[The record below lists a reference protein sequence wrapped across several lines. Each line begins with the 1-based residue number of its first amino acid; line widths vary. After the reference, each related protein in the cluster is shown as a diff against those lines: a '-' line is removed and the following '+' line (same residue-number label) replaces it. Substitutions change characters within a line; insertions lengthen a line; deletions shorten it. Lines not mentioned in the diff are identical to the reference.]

1 MGAQTGCEAQGPPVP
16 AVPCRGARLK
26 DGAGVLSD
34 VPRVLWASR
43 RAVSAK
49 VDRCHLS
56 PLPPGPALG
65 FIDEN
70 KTKSKRQ
77 RTKATS
83 PVVEYPPYT
92 V

>member
-1 MGAQTGCEAQGPPVP
+1 MQTGREGQGPPVP

-34 VPRVLWASR
+34 VPCVLWASR
-43 RAVSAK
+43 RAVSAN
-49 VDRCHLS
+49 VHRRHLP

-65 FIDEN
+65 FIYKN
-70 KTKSKRQ
+70 KTTKNKSHL
-77 RTKATS
+77 ACCGI
-83 PVVEYPPYT
+83 PPYT